1 MRLRS
6 PAFTPTGLEGL
17 GLGPTNG
24 LPGRYFIQTRHY
36 VTNVSL
42 FLLRRSPPRGI
53 EMKTI
58 QWNRRAVELAR
69 EQDVD
74 DPLHAVCPGCG
85 ATPAMRQYGIYQ
97 CECGEL
103 EGFAPPR

>member
-36 VTNVSL
+36 VSFREFSRRFTSAASC
-42 FLLRRSPPRGI
+42 LRGER
-53 EMKTI
+53 
-58 QWNRRAVELAR
+58 W
-69 EQDVD
+69 
-74 DPLHAVCPGCG
+74 PLSS
-85 ATPAMRQYGIYQ
+85 AMGMDKKR
-97 CECGEL
+97 
-103 EGFAPPR
+103 